1 MLRLYRAV
9 GVTRGVAERRDGGF
23 ALGVVVAGGVHSG
36 YRLDPTG
43 GAAPRGGSD
52 LEACLLAETTDRLGT
67 CLGLARQAFPDAGF
81 SVTWAFIE
89 ERLRLA
95 STTFL
100 GGRRTDLGA
109 SLRYSAGFSVG
120 PRAVD
125 PALFSFG
132 LQVTQHLA
140 TEERRRGASLFI
152 AWQHSTLGRAI
163 ETEPEML
170 RSDRF
175 TAGVVWLP

>member
-1 MLRLYRAV
+1 MSATDCKVPVEKLRWV
-9 GVTRGVAERRDGGF
+9 
-23 ALGVVVAGGVHSG
+23 
-36 YRLDPTG
+36 
-43 GAAPRGGSD
+43 
-52 LEACLLAETTDRLGT
+52 C
-67 CLGLARQAFPDAGF
+67 
-81 SVTWAFIE
+81 
-89 ERLRLA
+89 
-95 STTFL
+95 
-100 GGRRTDLGA
+100 
-109 SLRYSAGFSVG
+109 
-120 PRAVD
+120 D